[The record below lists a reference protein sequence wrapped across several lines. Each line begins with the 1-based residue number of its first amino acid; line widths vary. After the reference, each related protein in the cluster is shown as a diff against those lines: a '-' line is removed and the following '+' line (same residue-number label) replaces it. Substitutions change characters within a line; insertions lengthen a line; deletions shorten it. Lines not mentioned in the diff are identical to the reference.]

1 MAVARIWKYGRC
13 FTTEDPVEVELACY
27 KATRAAVEW
36 QRDNPGE
43 KLPPEM
49 QAQVKGLLPAEE
61 HLLLCA
67 TLALP
72 EKIFRPSPWT
82 RRRFHAFVHHLWHT
96 ELGAGGCGKST
107 DIGAALYFDF
117 CAHRDNTTVK
127 VYSTTKDSLRKRI
140 WKDIV
145 KFHQAYPAD
154 LCYTPSTFQI
164 TYGKGDTINGI
175 FGLGVLRDNG
185 DVAISNLIGVHNTRN
200 ICVADELQGTPE
212 EVIAQT
218 ANQRIGGMFQFIGLG
233 NPYDFTDTL
242 CKNSVPW
249 DGGWEKL
256 PADAEEWVTRVGVS
270 KKGYALRFDGEK
282 SPRITEPNGEK
293 LYPFLIGRRDID
305 DLKDQFGED
314 SAEYWTQA
322 RGRPKLRGSYTTF
335 LDPALVDEKDM
346 CGRFVFVEP
355 PTTFGALDPAFTT
368 GGDRPFLSFAKV
380 GRTNLGLVGIQ
391 FTDEV
396 SLKIEPRP
404 GESVTDFLVRRV
416 AEECARRRCIGR
428 NFGMDTTGQ
437 ETLAD
442 VISARIGA
450 GVNRESFA
458 AAASDDQVSVK
469 DKRKGKKAFKDRVT
483 ELWHLVSLY
492 GREGHIRGLS
502 PAAVTEFT
510 ARKWILL
517 PDGRRQAQK
526 KAIVRAVLGRS
537 PDNADS
543 KSILLATVR
552 KRLGLIPGS
561 RLSGANLSDE
571 RRKKLALDF
580 QKFLPHNAR
589 SKVKALPFTTHA
601 LH

>member
-1 MAVARIWKYGRC
+1 MAVARIRKYGRV
-13 FTTEDPVEVELACY
+13 FTTDDPVEVELACY
-27 KATRAAVEW
+27 RATRDALEW
-36 QRDNPGE
+36 KRDNPGMD
-43 KLPPEM
+43 LPAEM
-49 QAQVKGLLPAEE
+49 QAQIKGLLPAEE
-61 HLLLCA
+61 HLLLACS
-67 TLALP
+67 LALP
-72 EKIFRPSPWT
+72 EKIFRISPWT
-82 RRRFHAFVHHLWHT
+82 RRRAHAFVHHPWHT

-107 DIGAALYFDF
+107 DIGAFVYMDF
-117 CAHRDNTTVK
+117 AAYRECTTIK

-145 KFHQAYPAD
+145 KFHQACPAG
-154 LCYTPSTFQI
+154 LKYTPSTFQI
-164 TYGKGDTINGI
+164 TYGSGDTINGI

-185 DVAISNLIGVHNTRN
+185 EVAISNLIGVHNKRN

-256 PADAEEWVTRVGVS
+256 PADAEEWVTRVGVA

-335 LDPALVDEKDM
+335 LDPNLVDEQDM
-346 CGRFVFVEP
+346 RGKFVFVETP
-355 PTTFGALDPAFTT
+355 VTFGALDPAFTS

-380 GRTNLGLVGIQ
+380 GRTTTGLIGVQ
-391 FTDEV
+391 FTDD
-396 SLKIEPRP
+396 LQLRIEPAE
-404 GESVTDFLVRRV
+404 GETVTGFLVRRV
-416 AEECARRRCIGR
+416 GAECDKRRCKGR

-442 VISARIGA
+442 VISTRIGP
-450 GVNRESFA
+450 GINRESFA
-458 AAASDDQVSVK
+458 AVASDDQVSVK
-469 DKRKGKKAFKDRVT
+469 DKRPGKKAFKNRVT
-483 ELWHLVSLY
+483 EMWHLVSLY
-492 GREGHIRGLS
+492 GRFGHIKGLS
-502 PAAVTEFT
+502 ADAITEFT
-510 ARKWILL
+510 ARKWTLL
-517 PDGRRQAQK
+517 PDGRRVAQK
-526 KAIVRAVLGRS
+526 KEVVRAVLDRS

-543 KSILLATVR
+543 KAILLATVR
-552 KRLGLIPGS
+552 KRLGLVPGA
-561 RLSGANLSDE
+561 RIVVSDQ
-571 RRKKLALDF
+571 RKLAVDF
-580 QKFLPHNAR
+580 RKLLPHNAR
-589 SKVKALPFTTHA
+589 PGETPRKFSSYAL
-601 LH
+601 LRR